1 MASVLGLFSGCT
13 AAGGIQASGRLAWQ
27 AISSANGLFDQRS
40 MFCYGDLGPDQP
52 DPNAIHT
59 SSRPR
64 AVASAL
70 SRRWRADLVLVWHV
84 QLLRLL
90 PFFRL
95 PPRARIVVFLH
106 GIEAWQAQPW
116 IERRLLPKVALFL
129 TNSEYT
135 WRRFVE
141 HNPEFASA
149 AHLTV
154 PLGIGS
160 PEPAAPPPPTR
171 PPAALMLS
179 RLARDEDYKGHR
191 EMLAA
196 WPLVQDR
203 IPQAEL
209 WIAGDGDL
217 RPELERLAET
227 MGLGRAVRFLGRVS
241 EQEKHALIEQSRCM
255 ALPSR
260 GEGFGLVY
268 AEGMR
273 LGRPCLVSTLDAGR
287 EVVDPPRCGLAVD
300 PADRQ
305 ALADAT
311 CRLLTDGPEWQAWS
325 HAARQRYEQHL
336 TIDHFQQRLLSALV
350 EPDAYK
356 SGGACPSQNRARNS

>member
-1 MASVLGLFSGCT
+1 
-13 AAGGIQASGRLAWQ
+13 
-27 AISSANGLFDQRS
+27 
-40 MFCYGDLGPDQP
+40 
-52 DPNAIHT
+52 
-59 SSRPR
+59 
-64 AVASAL
+64 
-70 SRRWRADLVLVWHV
+70 
-84 QLLRLL
+84 
-90 PFFRL
+90 
-95 PPRARIVVFLH
+95 LH
-106 GIEAWQAQPW
+106 GIEAWRRQPLL
-116 IERRLLPKVALFL
+116 ERQMLRRVSLFL
-129 TNSEYT
+129 TNSDFT
-135 WRRFVE
+135 WNRFLE
-141 HNPEFASA
+141 HNPACADA

-160 PEPAAPPPPTR
+160 PVAAPTPPSGA
-171 PPAALMLS
+171 PPAALMLG

-191 EMLAA
+191 EMLGA
-196 WPLVQDR
+196 WALVQSR

-209 WIAGDGDL
+209 WVAGDGDL

-227 MGLGRAVRFLGRVS
+227 MGLGRAVQFLGRVS

-287 EVVDPPRCGLAVD
+287 EVVNPPQCGLAAD

-325 HAARQRYEQHL
+325 QAARERYEQHL
-336 TIDHFQQRLLSALV
+336 TIERFQQRLVSALAPV
-350 EPDAYK
+350 AKTRPE
-356 SGGACPSQNRARNS
+356 QLTVRANP